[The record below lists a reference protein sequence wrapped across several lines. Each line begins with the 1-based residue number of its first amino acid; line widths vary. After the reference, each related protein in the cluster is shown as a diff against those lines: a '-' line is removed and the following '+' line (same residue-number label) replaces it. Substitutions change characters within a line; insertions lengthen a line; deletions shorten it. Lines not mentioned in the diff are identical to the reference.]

1 LCFVLDWQVIYILTQ
16 SEDFLLI
23 GKAFFE
29 PRDYRV
35 VFVLQKSAVQ
45 MYGAKKR
52 LRKSLPTSQYRSKG
66 TLPFLS

>member
-35 VFVLQKSAVQ
+35 VFVLQKRTGSYEPVLCILS
-45 MYGAKKR
+45 
-52 LRKSLPTSQYRSKG
+52 LRTTR
-66 TLPFLS
+66 

>member
-35 VFVLQKSAVQ
+35 VFVLQ
-45 MYGAKKR
+45 
-52 LRKSLPTSQYRSKG
+52 
-66 TLPFLS
+66 